1 MKRASSI
8 PSPNEEVI
16 FEQIRSVQFC
26 SIGNQ
31 TPVITDKAQ
40 IIRVPHWETTN
51 MKSPTCEM
59 LDIEFPLVT
68 FSHCRN
74 VVAEV
79 SKSGGMGVLGA
90 AGFNAEMLE
99 TELKW
104 INDHMDSRKSN
115 RAVIYE
121 FMQDFIAAYQ
131 RR

>member
-1 MKRASSI
+1 MKRVSSI

-26 SIGNQ
+26 TIGNQ

-40 IIRVPHWETTN
+40 IIGVPYWETTN
-51 MKSPTCEM
+51 MKSPICEM
-59 LDIEFPLVT
+59 LDIEFSLVT
-68 FSHCRN
+68 FSHSWH
-74 VVAEV
+74 VIAEV
-79 SKSGGMGVLGA
+79 SKAGGMGLLGV
-90 AGFNAEMLE
+90 AGFNTEMLE